1 MKKYFLVS
9 ILLLLGTMLGTA
21 TAQIITGKVTDP
33 SRQPIDGATVVLQ
46 TPDSIFVEATITNA
60 DGTFLLNH
68 QPAHYRLL
76 FQHLLYEP
84 QEKEGTGTDAGTFTL
99 QPKDYALQE
108 VVVQGERPLVTVEGS
123 RLTYDMPQL
132 TSQRLVTNAYEA
144 LKQLPGV
151 IEQNDVLT
159 LAGAGGV
166 SLLLNGRP
174 SSMTYEQL
182 ITLLKGMPASRVEK
196 AEVMYS
202 APPQYH
208 VRGAAINL
216 VLKGYKPGEGGLQ
229 GEVNGEYK
237 QQKEAG
243 GNGGVTLAYTSPKID
258 LDFMYNLQSNYTR
271 GYIDFIARHTVKEQI
286 YDVNQVTDNEGR
298 SLTHTLRVGGTY
310 KFDKDNSLNLSYTT
324 QFSPDKTGDSH
335 SNGNIS
341 ESFNHSQAHHQM
353 HNAAL
358 YYTSGFGF
366 QAGADYTY
374 FTSTDTQDFFDR
386 SPEEVET
393 RFISC
398 SDQYIDRWKIY
409 ADQHHTLSQNWTLNY
424 GTSFTYVNNRNTQN
438 YDLPEM
444 QGNNL
449 HSRIREYTYNVY
461 AGFDKPFN
469 SQWTLSASATIEYYQ
484 MQEYRKWAVYPT
496 LQLNYMPSASHIL
509 QLSFSSDKTYPDYW
523 DLSESTGY
531 ISGYEEV
538 QGNPMLKPSTDYSLN
553 LNYILKNKY
562 IFSMAYDH
570 ELHRFDQLAY
580 QSTERLALIYKTLN
594 WDYQQSF
601 SATAIIPFKIGN
613 RAEGRATLQAEYHQA
628 KCDNFFDISFNHSK
642 WTCLG
647 ILQNNVTLSN
657 HPDIRMELTGLYLSP
672 SIQGSYALSHVW
684 AVNAGIRWNSANQK
698 AGLVLKADDIF
709 NSMQGNI
716 DIKLRNRG
724 QYMDM
729 HNNSYSR
736 HIMLTFSYKFGS
748 YKEKKHEAVDTSRFK

>member
-1 MKKYFLVS
+1 MN
-9 ILLLLGTMLGTA
+9 I
-21 TAQIITGKVTDP
+21 
-33 SRQPIDGATVVLQ
+33 
-46 TPDSIFVEATITNA
+46 
-60 DGTFLLNH
+60 
-68 QPAHYRLL
+68 
-76 FQHLLYEP
+76 
-84 QEKEGTGTDAGTFTL
+84 
-99 QPKDYALQE
+99 
-108 VVVQGERPLVTVEGS
+108 
-123 RLTYDMPQL
+123 
-132 TSQRLVTNAYEA
+132 
-144 LKQLPGV
+144 
-151 IEQNDVLT
+151 
-159 LAGAGGV
+159 GGV

-271 GYIDFIARHTVKEQI
+271 GNIDFIARHTVKEQV

-298 SLTHTLRVGGTY
+298 SLTHTLRAGGTY

-374 FTSTDTQDFFDR
+374 FTSTDTQNFFDR

-398 SDQYIDRWKIY
+398 SDQHIDRWKIY
-409 ADQHHTLSQNWTLNY
+409 ADQHHTLPQNWTLNY

-444 QGNNL
+444 QDNNL

-469 SQWTLSASATIEYYQ
+469 SQWTLSASTTLEYYQ
-484 MQEYRKWAVYPT
+484 MQDYRKWAVYPT
-496 LQLNYMPSASHIL
+496 RLLDTERGHQLPERLQRKSGQSVPSSLHRLQRRPDLHSEKQIHFSGKLQLYTRLLHADRLPGFRPSESHLQLAELGLRSGPFFHRHSPFQGRKLVEQPSHPAGYLETRQSQCILRCTFQSEAMGRRRPLDTYLPAMPPAQPENGGYRFRTNKIHTRQLRHSASGL
-509 QLSFSSDKTYPDYW
+509 RGCS
-523 DLSESTGY
+523 
-531 ISGYEEV
+531 
-538 QGNPMLKPSTDYSLN
+538 PSLYLCQRQSH
-553 LNYILKNKY
+553 
-562 IFSMAYDH
+562 A
-570 ELHRFDQLAY
+570 
-580 QSTERLALIYKTLN
+580 STERT
-594 WDYQQSF
+594 
-601 SATAIIPFKIGN
+601 
-613 RAEGRATLQAEYHQA
+613 
-628 KCDNFFDISFNHSK
+628 
-642 WTCLG
+642 
-647 ILQNNVTLSN
+647 
-657 HPDIRMELTGLYLSP
+657 
-672 SIQGSYALSHVW
+672 
-684 AVNAGIRWNSANQK
+684 
-698 AGLVLKADDIF
+698 
-709 NSMQGNI
+709 
-716 DIKLRNRG
+716 
-724 QYMDM
+724 
-729 HNNSYSR
+729 
-736 HIMLTFSYKFGS
+736 
-748 YKEKKHEAVDTSRFK
+748 